1 MFDTN
6 CVCCQLGT
14 ETREI
19 HRPYTAVQEE
29 GDVQS
34 SVIGVEMTDMMIDG
48 LQACTNIEGKEF
60 ETRL

>member
-1 MFDTN
+1 MFDTD

-19 HRPYTAVQEE
+19 HRPYTADQEE

-48 LQACTNIEGKEF
+48 PQACTNIEGKEF

>member
-1 MFDTN
+1 MFDTD

-19 HRPYTAVQEE
+19 QRPYTAVQEE

-48 LQACTNIEGKEF
+48 PQACTIIEGKEF